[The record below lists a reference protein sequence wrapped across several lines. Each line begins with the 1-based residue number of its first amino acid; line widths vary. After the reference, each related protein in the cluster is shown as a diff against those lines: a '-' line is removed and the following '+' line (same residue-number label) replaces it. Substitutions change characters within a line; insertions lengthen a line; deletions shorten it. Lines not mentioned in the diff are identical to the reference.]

1 MTYTEQLYTTK
12 PLEILGDKSMVI
24 AMEELAEL
32 QQAISKGIR
41 GKLDYDNLVEEVSD
55 VMIVLEWIKNMHN
68 VQQKDIDLWLDYKRE
83 RIIDR
88 VNMGT
93 LK

>member
-1 MTYTEQLYTTK
+1 MEDNLLNQV
-12 PLEILGDKSMVI
+12 LETLQDKAMVI

-41 GKLDYDNLVEEVSD
+41 GKLDKDNLTEEIAD
-55 VMIVLEWIKNMHN
+55 VYIVLDWIKSYFS
-68 VQQKDIDLWLDYKRE
+68 IDGEELAKWFKHKE
-83 RIIDR
+83 NRIVDR
-88 VNMGT
+88 LNRGE